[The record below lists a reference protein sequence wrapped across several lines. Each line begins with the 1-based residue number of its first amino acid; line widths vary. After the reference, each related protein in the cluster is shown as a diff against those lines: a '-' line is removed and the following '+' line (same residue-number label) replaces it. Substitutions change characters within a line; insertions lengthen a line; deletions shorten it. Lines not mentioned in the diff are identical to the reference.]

1 MRSFE
6 SEIAEQRRVLYVELG
21 LHKESQNRLLISCD
35 SLERTHNSDT
45 GALDNR
51 IKDLESELKIVKER
65 LKVDGDEKV
74 GKSSAS
80 ELSKEVITALV
91 TEVILAE
98 ALDRRGRETQ
108 DIVDAV
114 SKRQGYVSALNDEA
128 EKRMAVQIDAMKS
141 SFMAEMATMAQR
153 MKEATDS
160 MGKKAEQ
167 STFDNSQWRVKYEE
181 KVEEMKRVS
190 ADQEKIQS
198 AVTRQLRLDL
208 TSKSEELATA
218 LAILRAKEIQ
228 ASAAVAASTVQA
240 DLSSLQQTV
249 ETFMRNHNEELNAQR
264 LAEADNTALNNLQVE
279 VTKVGSKVSDTQ
291 TALAKVNVRSMHIQ
305 DEVKAANDAAKE
317 AKSLV
322 AELAVS
328 LEKLEKADIPSAPPA
343 PQQVSGDQFKL
354 LESKVDAVIVT
365 VTESV
370 TAAMKEGE
378 GSSVK
383 IALDVAEL
391 HRRLTDELQAL
402 RLILADKDGGRKND
416 DSRERYDEI
425 NSSISLQ
432 AEDMKRS
439 STMSPIH
446 LYFYSYSSSP
456 GLLATSCNLHF
467 FSFHYIYVRLICRIE
482 LSLTALEDGLDV
494 LHGEVVLQGQ
504 QGAILHSKVL
514 NTENRC
520 KKKYFLS

>member
-1 MRSFE
+1 MRSFG

-21 LHKESQNRLLISCD
+21 LHKESQNRLLITCD

-45 GALDNR
+45 GALDKR
-51 IKDLESELKIVKER
+51 IQDLESELRILKER

-74 GKSSAS
+74 GKSTTS

-114 SKRQGYVSALNDEA
+114 SKRQGHVSALNEEA
-128 EKRMAVQIDAMKS
+128 ERRMTAQIDAMKS
-141 SFMAEMATMAQR
+141 SFMVEMATMAQK
-153 MKEATDS
+153 MKETTDL
-160 MGKKAEQ
+160 MEKNVEQ
-167 STFDNSQWRVKYEE
+167 STADNCQWRKKYEE
-181 KVEEMKRVS
+181 KVEEMKKVS
-190 ADQEKIQS
+190 ADQEKVQT
-198 AVTRQLRLDL
+198 AVTKQLRSDL
-208 TSKSEELATA
+208 TLRTEELTTA

-228 ASAAVAASTVQA
+228 ASAAVAASTVHA

-249 ETFMRNHNEELNAQR
+249 ETFMRNHNEELQAQR
-264 LAEADNTALNNLQVE
+264 SAEADNTVLNNLQVE
-279 VTKVGSKVSDTQ
+279 VTKVGSKVNDTQ
-291 TALAKVNVRSMHIQ
+291 TALAKVNVRSMHCQ

-328 LEKLEKADIPSAPPA
+328 LEKLQRADIPSASPV

-354 LESKVDAVIVT
+354 LESRVDAVMVT

-383 IALDVAEL
+383 IAIDVAAL
-391 HRRLTDELQAL
+391 HTRLTDELQAL
-402 RLILADKDGGRKND
+402 RLILADKDVGKED
-416 DSRERYDEI
+416 EDSRGRYDDI
-425 NSSISLQ
+425 SSSISIQ
-432 AEDMKRS
+432 AEDMKRL
-439 STMSPIH
+439 STMP
-446 LYFYSYSSSP
+446 P
-456 GLLATSCNLHF
+456 
-467 FSFHYIYVRLICRIE
+467 
-482 LSLTALEDGLDV
+482 LS
-494 LHGEVVLQGQ
+494 
-504 QGAILHSKVL
+504 
-514 NTENRC
+514 
-520 KKKYFLS
+520 